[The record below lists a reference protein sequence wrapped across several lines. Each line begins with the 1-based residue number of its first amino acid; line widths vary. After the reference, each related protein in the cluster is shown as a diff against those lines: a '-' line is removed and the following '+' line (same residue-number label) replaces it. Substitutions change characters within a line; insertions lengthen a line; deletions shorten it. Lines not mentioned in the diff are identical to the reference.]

1 MVDGYNYISHMY
13 VEYLMLF
20 VSLYVLS
27 FVLNFVFLS
36 YLFLKLKS
44 SSITNNNTN
53 LKYEEPILDYI
64 NWKRLYYKS
73 LTLHNIKS
81 KSKELMKMGS
91 CHF

>member
-1 MVDGYNYISHMY
+1 MYIECWMI
-13 VEYLMLF
+13 F

-27 FVLNFVFLS
+27 FVLNFVLLS

-44 SSITNNNTN
+44 SSITNKNIN
-53 LKYEEPILDYI
+53 LKYEEPVLDYI

-73 LTLHNIKS
+73 LTLHNIKY
-81 KSKELMKMGS
+81 KSKDLMKMGS